1 MRAIFVGASATTIAT
16 AKSILK
22 RGSEVIII
30 EQNRDE
36 IESLKSELDC
46 GFIHGD
52 GSKPAILREI
62 ELGKNDALFALT
74 DNDQSNILTC
84 LVGRSLGVERT
95 ITKIRDPELEHVCLE
110 LGLSDT
116 IIPSRTIGRYL
127 TDMFIQGESFELS
140 TMLRG
145 ESRLFTFVAN
155 ESHTGIPIDGLELP
169 TASRVICLYRDED
182 FLIPEADTKL
192 KDDDEVIIIAHEK
205 SLEKLRELYGNNK
218 PE

>member
-1 MRAIFVGASATTIAT
+1 MRAVFVGASATTIAT

-22 RGSEVIII
+22 HGKEVIII
-30 EQNRDE
+30 EQNLDE

-84 LVGRSLGVERT
+84 LVGRSLGVQRT

-155 ESHTGIPIDGLELP
+155 ESYADTAIDDLELP
-169 TASRVICLYRDED
+169 AASRVICLYRNEN
-182 FLIPEADTKL
+182 FLIPEAGTKL

-205 SLEKLRELYGNNK
+205 SLEKLKELYANQK